1 MGTPLLQSLVRFD
14 PRGVYAG
21 LLYEGWRKENLL
33 LFFFPLNEVVGKYEV
48 WRSRAHFSAMKVSKL
63 ILLQKP
69 VIEKPST
76 TLRELENLGLLH
88 RQAQSSEPQTK
99 GLQSFYK
106 PTVVGN
112 TTANRL
118 V

>member
-1 MGTPLLQSLVRFD
+1 MQI
-14 PRGVYAG
+14 RG
-21 LLYEGWRKENLL
+21 LEG
-33 LFFFPLNEVVGKYEV
+33 G
-48 WRSRAHFSAMKVSKL
+48 AHFSTMKVSKP
-63 ILLQKP
+63 IQLQKP

-76 TLRELENLGLLH
+76 TLGELENSGLLH
-88 RQAQSSEPQTK
+88 RQAQSSEPHTK

-106 PTVVGN
+106 PTIVGT